1 MASEILIKILR
12 AIPRFTFDFHPAPK
26 IFTLQFDSYYVQS
39 LFVIAGVI
47 LFIGAALL
55 LTITIT
61 WICQCCIRQDTN
73 VKSRRRVRQLS
84 LLLFII
90 SIICFFCLGICLFGN
105 EHLNRSIMSSITSAE
120 DISRNLVFADSQ
132 SVLLNDY
139 CLKTIKQ
146 IDALSA
152 AAESVAEKTTDLN
165 KTALHE
171 FITILDSVSQK
182 VDLLGID
189 LTFLRKVLSGNVFF
203 ERSSLYTQR
212 IELERWV
219 LCATLL
225 SIMLIVLFAGVIAFC
240 RQSRKGAVVFSGLGF
255 AIFIVG
261 WLLLAAIFPASMAF
275 VDFCA
280 DGTQFIREYMSDE
293 AMALFEFYRE
303 CNPTMSHDNL
313 PSVIHMDK
321 IGAQL
326 SDIQEMSQKFD
337 TRIEALFNASSRET
351 VELFEQVKIINDG
364 ITVAL
369 KSIGALETTVSCY
382 TYHNDILTMER
393 SFCIDG
399 IIGSSIMLYCLIL
412 LEAFLF
418 TLLLIVSKSW
428 HLFARLPSDYV
439 EVDEEDPFFP
449 RGNDSTIP
457 VDIYGS
463 HVLNPRTRFAN
474 SLDRTEQSTGTT
486 SATCGL
492 TNGSIINNHTSAS
505 TALLNSN
512 AESSTPPWHR
522 GLTSQSSAANA
533 PPAVGTSSMMHTAYQ
548 TNTDE
553 ATYQR
558 RNYHEQFD
566 V

>member
-1 MASEILIKILR
+1 
-12 AIPRFTFDFHPAPK
+12 
-26 IFTLQFDSYYVQS
+26 S
-39 LFVIAGVI
+39 LFVFVVVI

-55 LTITIT
+55 LTIIIT
-61 WICQCCIRQDTN
+61 WICQCCTRQDKN

-84 LLLFII
+84 LVLFII

-105 EHLNRSIMSSITSAE
+105 EHLNRSIMNSIISAE
-120 DISRNLVFADSQ
+120 DISRNLLFADSQ
-132 SVLLNDY
+132 SILLNDY

-146 IDALSA
+146 VDTLSA
-152 AAESVAEKTTDLN
+152 AVESAAEKTTDLN

-171 FITILDSVSQK
+171 FMIMLDSMSQK

-189 LTFLRKVLSGNVFF
+189 LAFLRKVLSGNLFL

-225 SIMLIVLFAGVIAFC
+225 SIMLVVLFAGVIAFC

-261 WLLLAAIFPASMAF
+261 WLLLAAIFPASTAL

-280 DGTQFIREYMSDE
+280 DGTQFIREYMSNE
-293 AMALFEFYRE
+293 TMALFDFYRK
-303 CNPTMSHDNL
+303 CNPAISHDNL
-313 PSVIHMDK
+313 PNVIHVDK
-321 IGAQL
+321 ISKQL
-326 SDIQEMSQKFD
+326 SDIREMSENFD
-337 TRIEALFNASSRET
+337 SRIEALFNSSIQQQQ
-351 VELFEQVKIINDG
+351 FFDQVKIINDDM
-364 ITVAL
+364 TLAL
-369 KSIGALETTVSCY
+369 KNIGALETTVGCY
-382 TYHNDILTMER
+382 TYHNDMLIMER

-399 IIGSSIMLYCLIL
+399 IIGSSILLYCLVL

-428 HLFARLPSDYV
+428 HLFAPLPSDYV

-492 TNGSIINNHTSAS
+492 ANGSINNHASAS

-522 GLTSQSSAANA
+522 GLASQPTTSSSANA
-533 PPAVGTSSMMHTAYQ
+533 PPAVGSSSMMHAAYRA
-548 TNTDE
+548 NVDE
-553 ATYQR
+553 ATFQR
-558 RNYHEQFD
+558 RNYQEHFD

>member
-1 MASEILIKILR
+1 MASEVLIKILR
-12 AIPRFTFDFHPAPK
+12 SIPRFTFDFQPAPK

-39 LFVIAGVI
+39 LFVFVGII
-47 LFIGAALL
+47 LLIGAALL

-61 WICQCCIRQDTN
+61 WICQCCTRQDTN
-73 VKSRRRVRQLS
+73 MKSRRRVRQLS
-84 LLLFII
+84 LVLFII
-90 SIICFFCLGICLFGN
+90 SVICFFCLGICLFGN
-105 EHLNRSIMSSITSAE
+105 EHVNRSIMNSITSAE
-120 DISRNLVFADSQ
+120 DISRNLLLADSQ
-132 SVLLNDY
+132 
-139 CLKTIKQ
+139 
-146 IDALSA
+146 
-152 AAESVAEKTTDLN
+152 
-165 KTALHE
+165 ALHE
-171 FITILDSVSQK
+171 FITVLDSMSQK
-182 VDLLGID
+182 VDSLGMD
-189 LTFLRKVLSGNVFF
+189 LTFLRKVLSGNLFV

-261 WLLLAAIFPASMAF
+261 WLVLTAIFPTSVAF

-280 DGTQFIREYMSDE
+280 DGNHFIREYMSNE
-293 AMALFEFYRE
+293 TIALFEFYRK
-303 CNPTMSHDNL
+303 CNPATNQDNL
-313 PSVIHMDK
+313 PSITNVDK
-321 IGAQL
+321 ISKQL
-326 SDIQEMSQKFD
+326 SDIHEMSQKFD
-337 TRIEALFNASSRET
+337 LRIKAIFNNSRESI
-351 VELFEQVKIINDG
+351 ELSKEVKTINDG
-364 ITVAL
+364 MTVAL
-369 KSIGALETTVSCY
+369 KSIGALETTVECY
-382 TYHNDILTMER
+382 TYHNDLLIMER
-393 SFCIDG
+393 SFCVDG
-399 IIGSSIMLYCLIL
+399 IIGSSILLYCLIL
-412 LEAFLF
+412 LEIFLF
-418 TLLLIVSKSW
+418 SLLLIVSKSW

-492 TNGSIINNHTSAS
+492 ANGSINNHTSAS

-512 AESSTPPWHR
+512 VESSTPPWHR
-522 GLTSQSSAANA
+522 GLASQPSASSAANA
-533 PPAVGTSSMMHTAYQ
+533 PPAVGTSSMMRTVYQ
-548 TNTDE
+548 ANTDE
-553 ATYQR
+553 APYQR

>member
-26 IFTLQFDSYYVQS
+26 VFTLQFDSHYVQS
-39 LFVIAGVI
+39 LFLFVGAF

-61 WICQCCIRQDTN
+61 WICQCCIKQDTN

-84 LLLFII
+84 LVLFII

-105 EHLNRSIMSSITSAE
+105 EHLNRSIMNSITSAE
-120 DISRNLVFADSQ
+120 DISRNLLFADSQ
-132 SVLLNDY
+132 SNLLNDY
-139 CLKTIKQ
+139 CLKTVKQ
-146 IDALSA
+146 IDTLSTA
-152 AAESVAEKTTDLN
+152 VENAAEKTADIN

-171 FITILDSVSQK
+171 FITVLDSVSQK

-240 RQSRKGAVVFSGLGF
+240 RQSRKGAVVFSGLG
-255 AIFIVG
+255 I
-261 WLLLAAIFPASMAF
+261 SR
-275 VDFCA
+275 FCA
-280 DGTQFIREYMSDE
+280 DGTQFIREHMSNE
-293 AMALFEFYRE
+293 TMALFEFYRK
-303 CNPTMSHDNL
+303 CNPTVNHDNL

-321 IGAQL
+321 ISKEL
-326 SDIQEMSQKFD
+326 SDVREMSQKFD
-337 TRIEALFNASSRET
+337 SKIGILFNNSREV
-351 VELFEQVKIINDG
+351 VELIEQVKIINDG

-369 KSIGALETTVSCY
+369 KSMGSLETTVSCY
-382 TYHNDILTMER
+382 TYHKDMLIMER
-393 SFCIDG
+393 SFCVDG
-399 IIGSSIMLYCLIL
+399 IIGSSILLYCLIL

-428 HLFARLPSDYV
+428 HLFARLQSDYV

-486 SATCGL
+486 NATCGL
-492 TNGSIINNHTSAS
+492 ANGSINNHTSAS

-512 AESSTPPWHR
+512 TESSTPPWHR
-522 GLTSQSSAANA
+522 GLTSQPTASSTANA

-548 TNTDE
+548 PNIDE
-553 ATYQR
+553 PTTYQR
-558 RNYHEQFD
+558 RNYQEQFD